1 MSKNLTPL
9 YFGEHFEHCEGSL
22 YDGDD
27 FAVWLAENDGKVAK
41 SERERIVW
49 ALESMCSYWKSLF
62 EDSDGY
68 ESNVGS
74 RYGGAVVALDDAIA
88 VIKGENK

>member
-1 MSKNLTPL
+1 MSHAQRMFDESTEPL
-9 YFGEHFEHCEGSL
+9 DRSYWQGAIDGE
-22 YDGDD
+22 
-27 FAVWLAENDGKVAK
+27 AA
-41 SERERIVW
+41 ERERIVL

-88 VIKGENK
+88 VIKGENE